1 MIFSPRGKRNIL
13 NAMNLLL
20 ILAVGYIIGDM
31 IDISFGYAVTRGA
44 AIKDALVL
52 LIICIIRLILDRI
65 IITERVEASVQLEDD
80 NPYTVSRND
89 STDSAAEYEEAQI
102 EGWTNVLG
110 ETQNEKDAGIK
121 ESFTTC
127 KNVYSKAEAIS
138 VGVPEIVDRLNGKQE
153 TDKDS
158 SDKGLDEKPD
168 KKTNK
173 KSDKKKDEDSEK
185 ELEKKSNEESYG
197 ELENKSKEESDEE
210 LDDMNPEET
219 ETGFSRLIIDAAVFV
234 VVTILSIIMLDLYGK
249 GNLSINLVTII
260 LSVLILIMNE
270 WRLYLKDSVRLV
282 LPKSEIDIPDEA
294 VEVAAVA
301 EKRASQTDAS
311 EESEAD
317 SISKEDSE
325 ADSLSKEVTDTNKVK
340 TSEKASHTTLPK
352 GMLLTYIFRL
362 IYILCIT
369 GYGIL
374 VMEGICVM
382 RGGYGS
388 MLGHIWKVLIA
399 LAAAVLL
406 VMQMLYSTFR
416 ETYKENIQDYVYAKS
431 KDRLTMSI
439 ITYAPEIVAG
449 IIIGTGLCFTSV
461 LIGLIYIL
469 SVIVAT
475 LIIPLLMDYIGTG
488 GRWKVSA
495 KCIYIGICAERIF
508 AVIMLLIAVW
518 LMSYGAIVGVG
529 LILIMSAQLSY
540 ISFLE

>member
-89 STDSAAEYEEAQI
+89 STDSAAGYEEAQI
-102 EGWTNVLG
+102 KGGANVLG
-110 ETQNEKDAGIK
+110 ETQ
-121 ESFTTC
+121 
-127 KNVYSKAEAIS
+127 
-138 VGVPEIVDRLNGKQE
+138 
-153 TDKDS
+153 
-158 SDKGLDEKPD
+158 
-168 KKTNK
+168 
-173 KSDKKKDEDSEK
+173 
-185 ELEKKSNEESYG
+185 NEESYG

-219 ETGFSRLIIDAAVFV
+219 ENGFSRLIIDAAVFV

-249 GNLSINLVTII
+249 GNLSINLVAII

-270 WRLYLKDSVRLV
+270 WRFYIKDSVRLV
-282 LPKSEIDIPDEA
+282 LPKSETDILDEA
-294 VEVAAVA
+294 EETTASSQSGSSEEPEVKSLSKEVIATNIENAS
-301 EKRASQTDAS
+301 ETPPSSQTDAS

-388 MLGHIWKVLIA
+388 MMGHIWKALIV

-406 VMQMLYSTFR
+406 VMRMLYSTFR

-449 IIIGTGLCFTSV
+449 IIIGTGLCFVSV
-461 LIGLIYIL
+461 LTGLIYIL

-518 LMSYGAIVGVG
+518 LMSYGAIVGAG

>member
-110 ETQNEKDAGIK
+110 ETQ
-121 ESFTTC
+121 
-127 KNVYSKAEAIS
+127 
-138 VGVPEIVDRLNGKQE
+138 
-153 TDKDS
+153 
-158 SDKGLDEKPD
+158 
-168 KKTNK
+168 
-173 KSDKKKDEDSEK
+173 
-185 ELEKKSNEESYG
+185 NEESYG

-317 SISKEDSE
+317 SISKEASE
-325 ADSLSKEVTDTNKVK
+325 ADSLSKEVTATNIVK
-340 TSEKASHTTLPK
+340 TSEKASHTALPK

-388 MLGHIWKVLIA
+388 MMGHIWKVLIA

-406 VMQMLYSTFR
+406 VMRMLYSTFR

-518 LMSYGAIVGVG
+518 LMSYGAIVGAG